1 MRDNLLNKLNGKS
14 KKQGLFEVFNKV
26 GDDTTVINLFGP
38 VYENPPAGET
48 ESDYIAL
55 SEVRKEIEEINS
67 SKILVKISTNGGSF
81 FAGQAIAN
89 LLKEHSAEVTT
100 KIVGVAASAGSI
112 IFTAGKYREM
122 FSNSSVLIHRVRSY
136 AFGTASELEKAAEE
150 LRELDKSLIENY
162 KEMFTG
168 TEKELNKILDD
179 DKFMTAEKAKE
190 LGFCTKIIDSKAESD
205 EEVENKIQGF
215 FDKFQSPGKSKAK
228 KNKNL
233 FAKIKGGQN

>member
-1 MRDNLLNKLNGKS
+1 MRDNLLNKLNRKS

-26 GDDTTVINLFGP
+26 GVDTTVINLFGP

-122 FSNSSVLIHRVRSY
+122 FSNASLLIHYVRSVVY
-136 AFGTASELEKAAEE
+136 GTASELEKAAEE

-168 TEKELNKILDD
+168 SENELNKILDD

-190 LGFCTKIIDSKAESD
+190 LGFCTKIIESKAESD

-215 FDKFQSPGKSKAK
+215 FDKFESPGKSKVK

-233 FAKIKGGQN
+233 FKQFKGGRK